1 MDATFIKVILALA
14 AVLPA
19 GIIAFSFWLLE
30 RKIAKNEEKREEKI
44 KQQERLQM
52 VILDG
57 LNGCMRLSRA
67 SATALKRIP
76 DAHANGDITAALQD
90 IDDTM
95 QRQRKLLTE
104 AGLQHILHE

>member
-1 MDATFIKVILALA
+1 METLKIILTA
-14 AVLPA
+14 AAIPSAV
-19 GIIAFSFWLLE
+19 IAFCFWLLE
-30 RKIAKNEEKREEKI
+30 RKIAKNEEKRETKI
-44 KQQERLQM
+44 KQQEDLQM

-67 SATALKRIP
+67 SADCLKRIP
-76 DAHANGDITAALQD
+76 DVHANGDITSALQD

>member
-1 MDATFIKVILALA
+1 MEALKIILTA
-14 AVLPA
+14 AAIPSAVV
-19 GIIAFSFWLLE
+19 AFCFWLLQ
-30 RKIAKNEEKREEKI
+30 RRIAKNEEKREAKI
-44 KQQERLQM
+44 KQQESLQM

-67 SATALKRIP
+67 SAVALKRIP
-76 DAHANGDITAALQD
+76 DAHANGDITSALQD

>member
-1 MDATFIKVILALA
+1 METLKIILTA
-14 AVLPA
+14 AAIPSAVV
-19 GIIAFSFWLLE
+19 AFCFWLLE
-30 RKIAKNEEKREEKI
+30 RKIAKNEEKRETKI
-44 KQQERLQM
+44 KQQEDLQM

-67 SATALKRIP
+67 SAACLKRIP

>member
-1 MDATFIKVILALA
+1 MEALKIILTA
-14 AVLPA
+14 AAIPSAV
-19 GIIAFSFWLLE
+19 IAFCFWLLQ
-30 RKIAKNEEKREEKI
+30 RRITKNEEKREEKI
-44 KQQERLQM
+44 RQQERLQM

-57 LNGCMRLSRA
+57 LNGCIRLSRA
-67 SATALKRIP
+67 SAVCLKRIP
-76 DAHANGDITAALQD
+76 DAHANGDITSALQD

>member
-1 MDATFIKVILALA
+1 MEALKIIMTA
-14 AVLPA
+14 AAIPSAV
-19 GIIAFSFWLLE
+19 IAFCFWLLE

-44 KQQERLQM
+44 RQQERLQM

-67 SATALKRIP
+67 SAVCLKRIP
-76 DAHANGDITAALQD
+76 DAHANGDITSALQD

>member
-1 MDATFIKVILALA
+1 MEALKIILTA
-14 AVLPA
+14 AAIPSAV
-19 GIIAFSFWLLE
+19 IAFCFWLLQ
-30 RKIAKNEEKREEKI
+30 RRITKNEEKREEKI
-44 KQQERLQM
+44 RQQENLQM

-67 SATALKRIP
+67 SAVALKRIP
-76 DAHANGDITAALQD
+76 DVHANGDITAALQD

>member
-1 MDATFIKVILALA
+1 MEALKIILTA
-14 AVLPA
+14 AAIPSAV
-19 GIIAFSFWLLE
+19 IAFCVWLLQ
-30 RKIAKNEEKREEKI
+30 RRITKNEERREAKI
-44 KQQERLQM
+44 KQQESLQM

-67 SATALKRIP
+67 SAIALKRI

>member
-1 MDATFIKVILALA
+1 MEALKIILTA
-14 AVLPA
+14 AAIPSAV
-19 GIIAFSFWLLE
+19 IAFCFWLLQ
-30 RKIAKNEEKREEKI
+30 RRITKNEEKREEKI
-44 KQQERLQM
+44 RQQESLQM

-67 SATALKRIP
+67 SAIALKRIP

-104 AGLQHILHE
+104 AGIHDILHE

>member
-1 MDATFIKVILALA
+1 METLKIILTA
-14 AVLPA
+14 AAIPSAVV
-19 GIIAFSFWLLE
+19 AFCFWLLQ
-30 RKIAKNEEKREEKI
+30 RRIIKNEEKREEKI
-44 KQQERLQM
+44 RQQESLQM

-67 SATALKRIP
+67 SAIALKRIP

>member
-1 MDATFIKVILALA
+1 METVRIILTA
-14 AVLPA
+14 AAIPSAVV
-19 GIIAFSFWLLE
+19 AFCFWLLE
-30 RKIAKNEEKREEKI
+30 RKIAKNEEKRETKI
-44 KQQERLQM
+44 KQQEDLQM

-67 SATALKRIP
+67 SAVCLKRI
-76 DAHANGDITAALQD
+76 DANANGDITSALQD

>member
-1 MDATFIKVILALA
+1 METLKIILTA
-14 AVLPA
+14 AAIPSAV
-19 GIIAFSFWLLE
+19 IAFCFWLLE
-30 RKIAKNEEKREEKI
+30 RKIAKNEEKRETKI
-44 KQQERLQM
+44 KQQEDLQM

-57 LNGCMRLSRA
+57 LNGCIRLSRA
-67 SATALKRIP
+67 SAVALKRI
-76 DAHANGDITAALQD
+76 DAHANGDITSALQD

>member
-1 MDATFIKVILALA
+1 METLKIILTAAAIPSAVI
-14 AVLPA
+14 
-19 GIIAFSFWLLE
+19 GFCFWLLQ
-30 RKIAKNEEKREEKI
+30 RRITKNEEKREEKI
-44 KQQERLQM
+44 KQQENLQM

-67 SATALKRIP
+67 SAVALKRIP
-76 DAHANGDITAALQD
+76 DAHANGDITVALQD

-95 QRQRKLLTE
+95 QRQRELLTE

>member
-14 AVLPA
+14 AVLPS
-19 GIIAFSFWLLE
+19 GLVAFSFWWLQ
-30 RKIAKNEEKREEKI
+30 RRITKNEEKREEKI
-44 KQQERLQM
+44 RQQESLQM

-67 SATALKRIP
+67 SATALRRIP
-76 DAHANGDITAALQD
+76 DAHANGDITSALQD

>member
-1 MDATFIKVILALA
+1 MEALKIILTA
-14 AVLPA
+14 AAIPSAVV
-19 GIIAFSFWLLE
+19 AFCFWLLE
-30 RKIAKNEEKREEKI
+30 RKIAKNEEKRETKI
-44 KQQERLQM
+44 KQQEDLQM

-67 SATALKRIP
+67 SAACLKRIP
-76 DAHANGDITAALQD
+76 DVHANGDITSALQD

>member
-1 MDATFIKVILALA
+1 MEALKIILTA
-14 AVLPA
+14 AAIPSAV
-19 GIIAFSFWLLE
+19 IAFSFWLLE
-30 RKIAKNEEKREEKI
+30 RKIAKNEEKREAKI
-44 KQQERLQM
+44 KQQEDLQM

-67 SATALKRIP
+67 SATALRRIP

-95 QRQRKLLTE
+95 QRQRQLLTE

>member
-1 MDATFIKVILALA
+1 METLKIILTA
-14 AVLPA
+14 AAIPSAV
-19 GIIAFSFWLLE
+19 IAFCFWLLQ
-30 RKIAKNEEKREEKI
+30 RRITKNEEKREEKI
-44 KQQERLQM
+44 RQQESLQM

-57 LNGCMRLSRA
+57 LNGCIRLSRA
-67 SATALKRIP
+67 SAIALKRIP

-90 IDDTM
+90 IDDTI

>member
-1 MDATFIKVILALA
+1 MEALKIILTA
-14 AVLPA
+14 AAIPSAV
-19 GIIAFSFWLLE
+19 IAFCFWLIQ
-30 RKIAKNEEKREEKI
+30 RRITKNEEKREEKI
-44 KQQERLQM
+44 RQQESLQM

-67 SATALKRIP
+67 SAIALKRIP

>member
-1 MDATFIKVILALA
+1 MEALKIILTA
-14 AVLPA
+14 AAIPSAVV
-19 GIIAFSFWLLE
+19 AFGFWLLQ
-30 RKIAKNEEKREEKI
+30 RRITKNEEEREAKI
-44 KQQERLQM
+44 KQQESLQM

-67 SATALKRIP
+67 SAACLKRIP
-76 DAHANGDITAALQD
+76 DAHANGDITSALQD

-104 AGLQHILHE
+104 AGLQHILT

>member
-1 MDATFIKVILALA
+1 MEALKIILTA
-14 AVLPA
+14 AAIPSAV
-19 GIIAFSFWLLE
+19 IAFCFWLLQRRITKHEE
-30 RKIAKNEEKREEKI
+30 RRAEKI
-44 KQQERLQM
+44 RQQESLQM

-67 SATALKRIP
+67 SAIALKRIP

-104 AGLQHILHE
+104 AGLQHIFHE

>member
-1 MDATFIKVILALA
+1 MEALKIILTA
-14 AVLPA
+14 AAIPSAVV
-19 GIIAFSFWLLE
+19 AFCFWLLE
-30 RKIAKNEEKREEKI
+30 RKIAKNEEKRETKI
-44 KQQERLQM
+44 KQQEDLQM

-67 SATALKRIP
+67 SAVALKRIP
-76 DAHANGDITAALQD
+76 DVHANGDITSALQD
-90 IDDTM
+90 IDDTI

>member
-1 MDATFIKVILALA
+1 MEALKIILTA
-14 AVLPA
+14 AAIPSAVV
-19 GIIAFSFWLLE
+19 AFCFWLLQ
-30 RKIAKNEEKREEKI
+30 RRIIKNEEKREEKI
-44 KQQERLQM
+44 RQQESLQM

-67 SATALKRIP
+67 SAIALKRIP

>member
-1 MDATFIKVILALA
+1 METLKIILTA
-14 AVLPA
+14 AAIPSAVV
-19 GIIAFSFWLLE
+19 AFCFWLLQ
-30 RKIAKNEEKREEKI
+30 RRIIKNEEKREEKI
-44 KQQERLQM
+44 KQQESLQM

-67 SATALKRIP
+67 SAACLKRIP
-76 DAHANGDITAALQD
+76 DAHANGDITSALQD

-95 QRQRKLLTE
+95 KRQRKLLTE

>member
-1 MDATFIKVILALA
+1 METLRIILTA
-14 AVLPA
+14 AAIPSAVV
-19 GIIAFSFWLLE
+19 AFCFWLLQ
-30 RKIAKNEEKREEKI
+30 RRITKNEEEREAKI
-44 KQQERLQM
+44 KQQESLQM

-67 SATALKRIP
+67 SAVCLKRIP
-76 DAHANGDITAALQD
+76 NAHANGDITSALQD

>member
-1 MDATFIKVILALA
+1 MEALKIILTA
-14 AVLPA
+14 AAIPSAVV
-19 GIIAFSFWLLE
+19 AFCFWLLE
-30 RKIAKNEEKREEKI
+30 RKIAKNEEKRETKI
-44 KQQERLQM
+44 KQQEDLQM

-67 SATALKRIP
+67 SAVALKRIP
-76 DAHANGDITAALQD
+76 NAHANGDITAALQD

>member
-1 MDATFIKVILALA
+1 MEALKIILTA
-14 AVLPA
+14 AAIPSAVV
-19 GIIAFSFWLLE
+19 AFYFWLLQ
-30 RKIAKNEEKREEKI
+30 RRITKNEEEREEKI
-44 KQQERLQM
+44 RQQESLQM

-67 SATALKRIP
+67 SAVALKRI
-76 DAHANGDITAALQD
+76 DAHANGDITSALQD

>member
-1 MDATFIKVILALA
+1 MEALKIIMTA
-14 AVLPA
+14 AAIPSAV
-19 GIIAFSFWLLE
+19 IAFCFWLLE
-30 RKIAKNEEKREEKI
+30 RKIAKNEEKRETKI
-44 KQQERLQM
+44 KQQEDLQM

-67 SATALKRIP
+67 SAVALKRI
-76 DAHANGDITAALQD
+76 DANANGDITSALQD

>member
-1 MDATFIKVILALA
+1 METLKIILTA
-14 AVLPA
+14 AAIPSAV
-19 GIIAFSFWLLE
+19 IAFCFWLLE
-30 RKIAKNEEKREEKI
+30 RKIAKNEEKRETKI
-44 KQQERLQM
+44 KQQEDLQM

-67 SATALKRIP
+67 SAACLKRIP
-76 DAHANGDITAALQD
+76 DVHANGDITSALQD